1 MEIDSELR
9 SKETWL
15 ISDDGL
21 WDIGIGLVLMGWGLT
36 TLLRHPIWFIAAIM
50 LAYFLVVMA
59 GKEVITR
66 PRMGNFFIAEERL
79 IRLANGI
86 RIVLGAIIGCVII
99 GALLFWVFAIGPSFN
114 WLSSDELNP
123 IYFLFPLIMLA
134 LGYFSQNGFRYFI
147 YAGISLLIFI
157 IIDYVVISELAL
169 VFSLAFLL
177 TLVGIGLLVRFI
189 FRYPKSK
196 IQENVQ
202 L

>member
-21 WDIGIGLVLMGWGLT
+21 WDSGIGLVLMGWGLT
-36 TLLRHPIWFIAAIM
+36 TLLRHPIWFVAAIM

-66 PRMGNFFIAEERL
+66 PRMENFFIAEERL
-79 IRLANGI
+79 IRLSRGI
-86 RIVLGAIIGCVII
+86 RLVLGAIIGVVIF
-99 GALLFWVFAIGPSFN
+99 GALMFWVFDFGPSFN
-114 WLSSDELNP
+114 WVSSNEFNP
-123 IYFLFPLIMLA
+123 IYFMFPLIMLA
-134 LGYFSQNGFRYFI
+134 LGYFSQNGFRYFF
-147 YAGISLLIFI
+147 YAGFSLLVFLIR
-157 IIDYVVISELAL
+157 DYINISDFAL
-169 VFSLAFLL
+169 VFSAALIL
-177 TLVGIGLLVRFI
+177 TLTGIGLLIRFMV
-189 FRYPKSK
+189 RYPKSK

>member
-9 SKETWL
+9 SKDTWL

-66 PRMGNFFIAEERL
+66 PRMENFLIPDERL
-79 IRLANGI
+79 IRLSRGI
-86 RIVLGAIIGCVII
+86 RVILGAIIGGVIF
-99 GALLFWVFAIGPSFN
+99 GALMFWVFEIGPSFN
-114 WLSSDELNP
+114 WLSSGEFNP
-123 IYFLFPLIMLA
+123 VYFIFPLIMLA
-134 LGYFSQNGFRYFI
+134 LGYLSQNGFRYFF
-147 YAGISLLIFI
+147 YAGISLLVFL
-157 IIDYVVISELAL
+157 IIDFINISDLAL
-169 VFSLAFLL
+169 VFSTSFLL
-177 TLVGIGLLVRFI
+177 TLTGIGLLIRFI
-189 FRYPKSK
+189 VHYPKSK

>member
-9 SKETWL
+9 SKDTWL

-66 PRMGNFFIAEERL
+66 PRMENFLIPDERL
-79 IRLANGI
+79 IRLSRGI
-86 RIVLGAIIGCVII
+86 RVILGAIIGGVIF
-99 GALLFWVFAIGPSFN
+99 GALMFWVFEIGPSFN
-114 WLSSDELNP
+114 WLSSGEFNP
-123 IYFLFPLIMLA
+123 VYFIFPLIMLA
-134 LGYFSQNGFRYFI
+134 LGYLSQNGFRYFF
-147 YAGISLLIFI
+147 YAGISLLVFL
-157 IIDYVVISELAL
+157 IIDFINISDLAI
-169 VFSLAFLL
+169 VFSTAFLL
-177 TLVGIGLLVRFI
+177 TLTGIGLLIRFI
-189 FRYPKSK
+189 VHYPKSK

>member
-1 MEIDSELR
+1 MGIDSELR
-9 SKETWL
+9 SKDTWL

-66 PRMGNFFIAEERL
+66 PRMENFLIPDERL
-79 IRLANGI
+79 IRLSRGI
-86 RIVLGAIIGCVII
+86 RVILGAIIGGVIF
-99 GALLFWVFAIGPSFN
+99 GALMFWVFEIGPSFN
-114 WLSSDELNP
+114 WLSSGEFNP
-123 IYFLFPLIMLA
+123 VYFIFPLIMLA
-134 LGYFSQNGFRYFI
+134 LGYLSQNGFRYFF
-147 YAGISLLIFI
+147 YAGISLLVFL
-157 IIDYVVISELAL
+157 IIDFINISDLAL
-169 VFSLAFLL
+169 VFSTSFLL
-177 TLVGIGLLVRFI
+177 TLTGIGLLVRFI
-189 FRYPKSK
+189 VHYPKSK

>member
-9 SKETWL
+9 SKDTWL

-66 PRMGNFFIAEERL
+66 PRMENFLIPDERL
-79 IRLANGI
+79 IRLSRGI
-86 RIVLGAIIGCVII
+86 RVILGAIIGGVIF
-99 GALLFWVFAIGPSFN
+99 GALMFWVFEIGPSFN
-114 WLSSDELNP
+114 WLSSGEFNP
-123 IYFLFPLIMLA
+123 VYFIFPLIMLA
-134 LGYFSQNGFRYFI
+134 LGYLSQNGFRYFF
-147 YAGISLLIFI
+147 YAGISLLVFL
-157 IIDYVVISELAL
+157 IIDFINISDLAL
-169 VFSLAFLL
+169 VFSTSFLL
-177 TLVGIGLLVRFI
+177 TFTGIGLLIRFI
-189 FRYPKSK
+189 VHYPKSK